1 MNYVVQ
7 RLLTFPLILLGVS
20 VLVFFSIRLIPG
32 DAITAMLGTEAGL
45 LTPAQRAALASY
57 FGIDQPV
64 MTQYLRWLTGLFRG
78 DLGIS
83 VTYGKPVL
91 GVILE
96 RFPLTLELALLSML
110 IALCVGIPLGVLAAT
125 RNERPSDLV
134 VRILAMLG
142 QSTPNFVV
150 GLLIIYVLSV
160 YFGMVPTMGVFT
172 PLTVDPLAN
181 LGQLIFPAITLGFA
195 FAASVTRISRS
206 AMLDVLSDDYIR
218 TARSKGASARRVV
231 WRHALPN
238 ALIPVVTLSGV
249 EFGYLLGGAVIVEQI
264 FALPGIGRLVLEAIS
279 QRDYALVEAC
289 VLFIAFNF
297 LVVNLIVDLTYAGLF
312 GLRNIPAEHIQPF
325 LLGEAPRLLFP
336 FARNILSDITREG
349 GFPPV
354 LMQPIDFLALWQSR
368 RPQAA
373 NA

>member
-1 MNYVVQ
+1 MSYVAQ

-20 VLVFFSIRLIPG
+20 VLVFVSIRLIPG

-45 LTPAQRAALASY
+45 LTPDQRAALASY

-64 MTQYLRWLTGLFRG
+64 WSQYLRWLGGLFHG

-83 VTYGKPVL
+83 TIYGRPVL
-91 GVILE
+91 AIILD

-110 IALCVGIPLGVLAAT
+110 IALAVGVPLGVLAAT

-134 VRILAMLG
+134 VRVVAILG
-142 QSTPNFVV
+142 QSTPNFVLGV
-150 GLLIIYVLSV
+150 LIIYVLSV
-160 YFGMVPTMGVFT
+160 YFGVVPVMGTFT
-172 PLTVDPLAN
+172 PLFVDPLAN
-181 LGQLIFPAITLGFA
+181 LGQLVFPAITLGFA

-206 AMLDVLSDDYIR
+206 AMLDVLSDDYVR
-218 TARSKGASARRVV
+218 TARSKGASAMSVV

-264 FALPGIGRLVLEAIS
+264 FALPGLGRLVLDAIT
-279 QRDYALVEAC
+279 QRDYALVQGS

-297 LVVNLIVDLTYAGLF
+297 LVVNLLVDLAYVALDP
-312 GLRNIPAEHIQPF
+312 RIR
-325 LLGEAPRLLFP
+325 LGG
-336 FARNILSDITREG
+336 S
-349 GFPPV
+349 
-354 LMQPIDFLALWQSR
+354 
-368 RPQAA
+368 
-373 NA
+373 

>member
-1 MNYVVQ
+1 MNYVAQ

-20 VLVFFSIRLIPG
+20 VVVFFSIRLIPG

-45 LTPAQRAALASY
+45 LTPAQRASLASY

-64 MTQYLRWLTGLFRG
+64 WAQYGRWLAGLFGG

-83 VTYGKPVL
+83 VTYCKPVL

-110 IALCVGIPLGVLAAT
+110 IALCTGIPLGVLAAT

-134 VRILAMLG
+134 VRLFAILG
-142 QSTPNFVV
+142 QSTPSFVI
-150 GLLIIYVLSV
+150 GLLIIFVLSV
-160 YFGMVPTMGVFT
+160 VFGVVPTMGTFT

-195 FAASVTRISRS
+195 FAASVTRICRS
-206 AMLDVLSDDYIR
+206 AMLDVLSDDYVR
-218 TARSKGASARRVV
+218 TARSKGASAARVV

-264 FALPGIGRLVLEAIS
+264 FALPGLGRLVLDAITH
-279 QRDYALVEAC
+279 RDYALVEGA

-297 LVVNLIVDLTYAGLF
+297 LVVNLLVDLTYVALDP
-312 GLRNIPAEHIQPF
+312 RIR
-325 LLGEAPRLLFP
+325 LG
-336 FARNILSDITREG
+336 
-349 GFPPV
+349 
-354 LMQPIDFLALWQSR
+354 SR
-368 RPQAA
+368 
-373 NA
+373 

>member
-64 MTQYLRWLTGLFRG
+64 LTQYLRWLTGLFRG

-110 IALCVGIPLGVLAAT
+110 IALAVGIPLGVLAAT

-249 EFGYLLGGAVIVEQI
+249 EFGYLLGGAVVVEQI
-264 FALPGIGRLVLEAIS
+264 FALPGLGRLTLDAIS
-279 QRDYALVEAC
+279 QRDYALVEGA

-297 LVVNLIVDLTYAGLF
+297 LVVNLLVDLCYAAIDP
-312 GLRNIPAEHIQPF
+312 RIR
-325 LLGEAPRLLFP
+325 LGGA
-336 FARNILSDITREG
+336 
-349 GFPPV
+349 
-354 LMQPIDFLALWQSR
+354 
-368 RPQAA
+368 
-373 NA
+373 